1 MDSPLCAANGLLQ
14 NILVLLSQILSIQT
28 CRLSIENSQKD
39 FPDLSFTSDISLNI
53 LRKIY
58 RSQERSL
65 QRHLWRSPQDL
76 LCIHTE
82 TFINTRRPTQ
92 GPVFSQ
98 MCNIVLNNTIC
109 LFFSVCILLQIYALC
124 VRLQYHHRGSIPV
137 HICKIWLS
145 ALWKQNCIQFISD
158 LLTFSKENLKI
169 SVHVTRGEVSWSF

>member
-1 MDSPLCAANGLLQ
+1 MDSPLHAANGPLQ

-28 CRLSIENSQKD
+28 CRLSIENSWKD

-65 QRHLWRSPQDL
+65 KRHLWRSPQDL

-92 GPVFSQ
+92 GPLFSQ

-109 LFFSVCILLQIYALC
+109 LFFSVCILLQICASC
-124 VRLQYHHRGSIPV
+124 VKLQYHHRGSIPV
-137 HICKIWLS
+137 HICEFWLS
-145 ALWKQNCIQFISD
+145 ALWKKFIFNSFQ
-158 LLTFSKENLKI
+158 TYWHFQRKILKYQ
-169 SVHVTRGEVSWSF
+169 